1 MMNAAGTEG
10 FLLIYP
16 DIDSLVDTGEIK
28 FGKKIMKATRD
39 IVVFR
44 VYDKDDKSKFK
55 DYDIH
60 HHDLK
65 VKLLSGVFVEKDGK
79 SFIDYKE

>member
-1 MMNAAGTEG
+1 MNAAGTEG

-28 FGKKIMKATRD
+28 YGKKIMKSTRD
-39 IVVFR
+39 KVVFR
-44 VYDKDDKSKFK
+44 IYDKDGKFK

-60 HHDLK
+60 HHDLQI
-65 VKLLSGVFVEKDGK
+65 KLLSGVFVERDGK